1 MITGMHL
8 WFSWATSATWSTL
21 SRVNDRSPRTRSRK
35 QWKNGQTA
43 NTPRS
48 RVNGRLKVRFIQL
61 LRELFCLF
69 FFLLN
74 FLLEL
79 HKTPSKTE
87 AVEKPLKKWT
97 QLFANSSPITSSI
110 SIICHMKRHSP
121 SSYSVSLALPINK
134 FTSTPR
140 AELSLIL
147 ICWLAK

>member
-1 MITGMHL
+1 MITGMRL

-48 RVNGRLKVRFIQL
+48 RVNGRLKVRFVQL
-61 LRELFCLF
+61 LRDLFCLF
-69 FFLLN
+69 FSLLN

-87 AVEKPLKKWT
+87 AVEKPLKKVNTVFRELITHHEQYFDYLPHEKTFTQQLQRLFGITNQQIHINTKSWT
-97 QLFANSSPITSSI
+97 FFDSNLL
-110 SIICHMKRHSP
+110 
-121 SSYSVSLALPINK
+121 VS
-134 FTSTPR
+134 
-140 AELSLIL
+140 
-147 ICWLAK
+147 

>member
-1 MITGMHL
+1 MITGMRL

-69 FFLLN
+69 FFFWTFYLSYIKHHRKPRQLKNHWKSEHNYSRTHHPSRAVFRLFATWKDIHPAVTASLWHYQSTNSHQHQELN
-74 FLLEL
+74 FL
-79 HKTPSKTE
+79 
-87 AVEKPLKKWT
+87 W
-97 QLFANSSPITSSI
+97 F
-110 SIICHMKRHSP
+110 
-121 SSYSVSLALPINK
+121 
-134 FTSTPR
+134 
-140 AELSLIL
+140 
-147 ICWLAK
+147 